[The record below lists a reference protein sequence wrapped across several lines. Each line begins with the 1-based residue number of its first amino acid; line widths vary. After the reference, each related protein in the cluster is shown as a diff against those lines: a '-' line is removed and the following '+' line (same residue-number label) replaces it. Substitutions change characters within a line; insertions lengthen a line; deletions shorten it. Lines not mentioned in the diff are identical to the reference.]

1 MTGEHHQV
9 DDALASGADDS
20 QPIRLPL
27 NGLIARIADVAHR
40 HGNVGVLDLIGTV
53 QDREHSEAPVNPV
66 PRALTRAAG
75 SRS

>member
-20 QPIRLPL
+20 HSIRLPL
-27 NGLIARIADVAHR
+27 NGLFARIADVAHR
-40 HGNVGVLDLIGTV
+40 HGNVGVLDLIGM

-66 PRALTRAAG
+66 PRAMTRAAG